1 MQSVDSD
8 TDSMSNKRK
17 SGDDV
22 PDGDDKAKR
31 QRRRRRSRSEPRN
44 TGSDNAQKREALHRL
59 FGRYSP
65 QDNTHFDA
73 DDEDYLTESDENE
86 DPYYI
91 EDPLLLDAVPECMDP
106 EQLGFLLCAQETLR
120 FLRQSGMS
128 FRNPVYVSLR
138 SRFVKAMKD
147 LGIA

>member
-1 MQSVDSD
+1 MQAVDSD

-22 PDGDDKAKR
+22 PDGEAKAKR
-31 QRRRRRSRSEPRN
+31 RRRRERSRSEPRN

-65 QDNTHFDA
+65 QGNPHFDT
-73 DDEDYLTESDENE
+73 DDEDLLTESDESD
-86 DPYYI
+86 DPCYI

-128 FRNPVYVSLR
+128 FRNPVYVNLR
-138 SRFVKAMKD
+138 SRFLKAMKD